1 MSKVIVKK
9 MTARQVKYLTNKQA
23 VDYFLHG
30 GEPFGNWEGRGA
42 EEQGLTG
49 KVEDG
54 PFENI
59 FRGLSPD
66 GQRQWRQPQNYAK
79 VHLGCGKVR
88 QSQVGWEFLFTV
100 DKSISARWA
109 YAPEQERRQIQ
120 QAVATA
126 TKAALT
132 AIEENAAW
140 TRRGQGGT
148 RRERVKLIIADFEH
162 CTARPT
168 SKDPDLPPDPHLHH
182 HSVIMNCGIRADGS
196 FGSLD
201 SRPLYEYQATATAIF
216 DATLAHELERGFRCE
231 HDATGVR
238 IADVPQALCTH
249 WSKRHQIIAEH
260 PNGAGQH
267 TAAQGHAIAQA
278 TRRAKGHVPPRKDL
292 LEFWRAEAMQFGVTP
307 DLNGPTSAKSD
318 PQVKPDIQQ
327 PPHEAGEQP
336 AARQDRPTQG
346 DAVRH
351 EQASGQSG
359 PRAEPTRPGQSA
371 DDARSGPNTDAN
383 ANAENERAKSGPK
396 TGRAKSRPATEGTT
410 GAGDEP
416 KRAARQTVTELEAD
430 LAERIGRLSVDLSFI
445 VRKPIV
451 REAVERFRQPRHY
464 LAAEITFHAQQ
475 LRRAFRRK
483 PTTRIDREALSQQT
497 RQTLNHAGRSILR
510 DLTQRPGRVV
520 VISQTDSQQRDAA
533 IQAAMWAYQKAGKRV
548 IATSRFRRTRDRL
561 NRAAAIPTM
570 TQRKL
575 EFLMHPTIGYE
586 LRHHVRQ
593 LARAATNRPTYRL
606 KDYRIDSSTVL
617 IVDLAE
623 CMDMPALSRLV
634 KDVERQGGKLIL
646 LAPPIDDSRRA
657 KFNRTLWFLHQVS
670 QIGQI
675 DPFKN
680 LAEEMARQQRQHQRP
695 DMGMQP

>member
-9 MTARQVKYLTNKQA
+9 MTAGQVKYLTEIPA
-23 VDYFLHG
+23 VDYFHRG
-30 GEPFGNWEGRGA
+30 GEPFGNWASRGA

-49 KVEDG
+49 KVEFG
-54 PFENI
+54 PFENV

-66 GQRQWRQPQNYAK
+66 GQRPWRQQQHYAK

-88 QSQVGWEFLFTV
+88 QMQVAWEVLFTV
-100 DKSISARWA
+100 DKTVSARWA
-109 YAPEQERRQIQ
+109 YAHEQESRTIR

-126 TKAALT
+126 TRVGLR

-148 RRERVKLIIADFEH
+148 RREPVKLIIADFEH

-168 SKDPDLPPDPHLHH
+168 SNDLPPDPHLHH
-182 HSVIMNCGIRADGS
+182 HCVIMNCGIRADGS
-196 FGSLD
+196 VGSLD
-201 SRPLYEYQATATAIF
+201 SRPLYDYQAAAAAIF
-216 DATLAHELERGFRCE
+216 DTALAQELERAGIRCE
-231 HDATGVR
+231 HDATGVK
-238 IADVPQALCTH
+238 IADVPEALCTH
-249 WSKRHQIIAEH
+249 WSKRHQVIAEH
-260 PNGAGQH
+260 LNEAGQH
-267 TAAQGHAIAQA
+267 TAAQAHAIAQA

-307 DLNGPTSAKSD
+307 DLNGPTPAQSD
-318 PQVKPDIQQ
+318 SQVKPDIQQ
-327 PPHEAGEQP
+327 PPHKAGEQP
-336 AARQDRPTQG
+336 AARQDRPTQD

-359 PRAEPTRPGQSA
+359 PRAEHIRPGQST
-371 DDARSGPNTDAN
+371 DNARSGPNTDAN

-396 TGRAKSRPATEGTT
+396 TGRAKPRPATEGTA
-410 GAGDEP
+410 GAGDES

-430 LAERIGRLSVDLSFI
+430 LAERIGRLSVDSSLMI
-445 VRKPIV
+445 RRALV
-451 REAVERFRQPRHY
+451 REAMQGFWQPRSY
-464 LAAEITFHAQQ
+464 LAAEIRFHAQQ
-475 LRRAFRRK
+475 FRQAIRKK
-483 PTTRIDREALSQQT
+483 PTARIDREALAQQT
-497 RQTLNHAGRSILR
+497 RQTLNQEGRSILR
-510 DLTQRPGRVV
+510 DLTRRPGRVV
-520 VISQTDSQQRDAA
+520 VISHADNQQRDAA
-533 IQAAMWAYQKAGKRV
+533 IQAATWAYQKAGKRV

-561 NRAAAIPTM
+561 QRGTAVPAV

-575 EFLMHPTIGYE
+575 ELMLHPTVGFR

-593 LARAATNRPTYRL
+593 FARAARKQPTYRI

-623 CMDMPALSRLV
+623 QMDMRSLSRLV

-646 LAPPIDDSRRA
+646 LAPPIDDSRHG
-657 KFNRTLWFLHQVS
+657 KFNRTLRFLHQVS

-695 DMGMQP
+695 DMGMHP